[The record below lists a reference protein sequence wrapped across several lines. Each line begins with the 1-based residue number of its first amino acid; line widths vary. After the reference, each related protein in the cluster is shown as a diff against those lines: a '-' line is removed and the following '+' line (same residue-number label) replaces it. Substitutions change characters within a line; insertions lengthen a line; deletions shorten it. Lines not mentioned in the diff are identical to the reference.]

1 MRLRPVTV
9 LNVPRTAVPGPA
21 LMMAL
26 TVALAGSVWPGAH
39 RPRVRRGLGGKPEPL
54 CPSAVAQL
62 AMGVSFKV
70 SSRLHSSCCDSE

>member
-9 LNVPRTAVPGPA
+9 FNVPRTAVPA
-21 LMMAL
+21 LIMAL

-39 RPRVRRGLGGKPEPL
+39 RPRVRRGLGGKPEPP

-62 AMGVSFKV
+62 AMGPRQLQS
-70 SSRLHSSCCDSE
+70 